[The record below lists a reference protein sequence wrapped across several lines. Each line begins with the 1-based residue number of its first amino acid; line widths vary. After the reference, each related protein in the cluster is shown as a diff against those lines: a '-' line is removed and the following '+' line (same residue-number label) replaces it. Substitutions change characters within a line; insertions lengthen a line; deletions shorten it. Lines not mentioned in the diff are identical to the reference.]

1 MSTLWQILFMG
12 VPVPTVIS
20 LFIFASHRK
29 TMKQS
34 NQKLLEVKLENGL
47 VSELAY
53 RFPLY
58 CPDLPE

>member
-1 MSTLWQILFMG
+1 MG

-34 NQKLLEVKLENGL
+34 NQKLLEVKLEKGL